1 LVSIWTKINGYSEA
15 SIRILSLLLTVLA
28 TLFLSLSIKNFLDK
42 KRGLAF
48 GAIFATL
55 PLIYIYGKK
64 LDQEALVLLFL
75 SVHLYGLSKIKLEQK
90 YGLALVALGSL
101 GMVLSDWSGL
111 VFCGLLSLSSLMF
124 WNWKEDK
131 NKIIEYSLYTL
142 LPAIL
147 GLMIFLIQS
156 YMQSPHDNISAFVKN
171 YYDLWKYRAGVS
183 GDVSWFG
190 WVSKQ
195 FTFLNSNYFLPIF
208 IVSIFGLYKS
218 FRNNDFIGKV
228 VLAILSGQLFYII
241 FLRQASAV
249 HIYYQYFLSIPVA
262 FGLIIFIDL
271 VTRKNQKNW
280 LIILS
285 AVLLINILFTTY
297 QYKYLLSE
305 KIGGTK
311 SDIELVETL
320 KDIPIE
326 KTIVVGEI
334 SEPGMWW
341 YQNPNISYYTNNRE
355 IKTYLLE
362 EGVPVSDFQLVPSS
376 QVDAY
381 IEAINSGGYGPKVK
395 ARKVECS
402 TNICLI
408 ELIK

>member
-1 LVSIWTKINGYSEA
+1 
-15 SIRILSLLLTVLA
+15 
-28 TLFLSLSIKNFLDK
+28 
-42 KRGLAF
+42 
-48 GAIFATL
+48 
-55 PLIYIYGKK
+55 
-64 LDQEALVLLFL
+64 
-75 SVHLYGLSKIKLEQK
+75 
-90 YGLALVALGSL
+90 
-101 GMVLSDWSGL
+101 
-111 VFCGLLSLSSLMF
+111 
-124 WNWKEDK
+124 
-131 NKIIEYSLYTL
+131 
-142 LPAIL
+142 
-147 GLMIFLIQS
+147 
-156 YMQSPHDNISAFVKN
+156 
-171 YYDLWKYRAGVS
+171 
-183 GDVSWFG
+183 
-190 WVSKQ
+190 
-195 FTFLNSNYFLPIF
+195 
-208 IVSIFGLYKS
+208 
-218 FRNNDFIGKV
+218 
-228 VLAILSGQLFYII
+228 
-241 FLRQASAV
+241 
-249 HIYYQYFLSIPVA
+249 
-262 FGLIIFIDL
+262 
-271 VTRKNQKNW
+271 
-280 LIILS
+280 
-285 AVLLINILFTTY
+285 LINILFTTY